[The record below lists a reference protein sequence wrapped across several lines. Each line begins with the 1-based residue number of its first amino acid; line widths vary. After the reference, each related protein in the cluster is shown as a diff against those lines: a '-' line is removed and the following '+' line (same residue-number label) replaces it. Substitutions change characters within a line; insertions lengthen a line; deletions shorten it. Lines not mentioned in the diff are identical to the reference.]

1 MSIKKIKKI
10 RAAQV
15 RVFKIKNRRGLAGL
29 CMDHLTEGS
38 SKPQVLARMRLLRNK
53 QGNIKWV
60 HATTKEPPNDDDGL

>member
-38 SKPQVLARMRLLRNK
+38 SKLQVLARMKKALRRS
-53 QGNIKWV
+53 GYELI
-60 HATTKEPPNDDDGL
+60 